1 MKKKNEKSETEEL
14 TYKEMFYKLMEKK
27 EEQDNAVQKM
37 LTEIIPKIG
46 NTTTNTTNINTVNN
60 RQYNINLFLNE
71 HCSNAMTLNDFIG
84 TLKIESNDVE
94 NIGKKGFIEGISQL
108 IIDGLENIDIRD
120 RPIHC
125 ADMDQSLMYVH
136 DDHMWVEDSDQSL
149 MNNAINKAG
158 KKNLQAI
165 SEMEPINEDDATKY
179 WDILGESTVSES
191 DKDKKYSGIIKKVAQ
206 HTQLTQDCIDNYK
219 K

>member
-1 MKKKNEKSETEEL
+1 
-14 TYKEMFYKLMEKK
+14 
-27 EEQDNAVQKM
+27 
-37 LTEIIPKIG
+37 
-46 NTTTNTTNINTVNN
+46 
-60 RQYNINLFLNE
+60 
-71 HCSNAMTLNDFIG
+71 MTLNDFIG

-125 ADMDQSLMYVH
+125 ADVDQSLMYVH

-165 SEMEPINEDDATKY
+165 SEMAPINEDDATKY

-206 HTQLTQDCIDNYK
+206 HTQLTQDCIDNFK
-219 K
+219 IK